1 MKNNRKWKTTAF
13 ILTCGLTVALEG
25 GAAAQTSAGSGLNAG
40 IFATMDS
47 YYNTDIRKVQDFLFN
62 EVKCKSEL

>member
-25 GAAAQTSAGSGLNAG
+25 AQLHRHQQVPA
-40 IFATMDS
+40 
-47 YYNTDIRKVQDFLFN
+47 
-62 EVKCKSEL
+62 